1 MPPQPTG
8 RYGLLRIPAPNAAG
22 VSARYAALADRDK
35 FDPTAWN
42 KLTLAK
48 SASFPGWWE
57 WDIDALNLADGV
69 YEYEFLL
76 DGTNT
81 PVADPYADEITRFG
95 GYRGLFRITAKKRSQ
110 MVFDWSDEFT
120 GAPSL
125 KQNNQIVIYEMPVKW
140 MSDDPTENPLAE
152 LGTFD
157 KLVFERLNYLAALG
171 INCIELLPIEDSSQT
186 LNWGYGTRFYFA
198 PDYDMGTSVDAK
210 FFIKACHRRG
220 IRVILD
226 VVMNF
231 FNPTCPLNALA
242 PLNGAAANWF
252 SVKGGTDGRQD
263 FGQVLFRFKD
273 VSYGNYFA
281 AREFLYQMAAYW
293 VTEYHIDGY
302 RIDDF
307 ADIQNWEFGQAFRK
321 VALTASAAN
330 FPNKPFI
337 VIAEDS
343 GRNFASTDDTAYN
356 GAKVVDAIWNFGYRD
371 EIRRL
376 AQDQIATNLGQPS
389 RTVRVQHLLARD
401 GVWNAW
407 GNGSFDRGFAD
418 LACSIGYVTSHDVAD
433 APRLMN
439 VVLGSIL
446 QGQGLGSGDV
456 QNVRAIV
463 DGTPADSR
471 IVGAVSFALYRI
483 LGVFAILLTSVGI
496 PMFLAGE
503 EFADVHDLDFLDVN
517 TKQQDPVQW
526 TRASYPR
533 QASLLANITA
543 LIKLRTSHAA
553 LQRNEIEFFY
563 FHPQF
568 DDNTGPRVFGYAR
581 NGGSA
586 VGSSGQVI
594 VLANM
599 GAAKFPVYGI
609 PGWPWG
615 ATSLSEIGNLGAPA
629 PVYDSG
635 TNTLTLAL
643 DAFQVRVFI
652 C

>member
-337 VIAEDS
+337 VIAEDL

-629 PVYDSG
+629 PVYDLG